1 MTDFLNDHPPMGFAT
16 NGLVRHTS
24 ERGGDALARYR
35 LDPQA
40 RIVLFAGD
48 TPILSRKADGLSAL
62 HAAAMRGDLPVAEE
76 VYLGTLDGTHVLALL
91 TAADQLKAFE
101 QRSDC
106 FILDLRS
113 VATQGLVPEREA
125 GILAEAKSLLSW
137 HARHRFCANCGAA
150 TRASASG
157 FRRDCDACGTQH
169 FPRTDPVA
177 IMLITYGDKILL
189 GRQSRFPAGNYSC
202 LAGFVEP
209 GETIEDAVRRETF
222 EEAGVRVG
230 EVSYMLSQPWPFPS
244 SLMIGCHGI
253 ATDDSLDIDYEEM
266 EDVRWF
272 SRDDV
277 TLMLEDRHPDNL
289 RTPPPVAIAHH
300 LVRRYLAG

>member
-1 MTDFLNDHPPMGFAT
+1 MGFAT

-24 ERGGDALARYR
+24 ERGDDARARHR
-35 LDPQA
+35 GDPQA

-48 TPILSRKADGLSAL
+48 TPILSRSGDGLSAL
-62 HAAAMRGDLPVAEE
+62 HPAHMRGDLPVLEE

-91 TAADQLKAFE
+91 TAADLQEQFE
-101 QRSDC
+101 KRDDC
-106 FILDLRS
+106 FVLDLRS
-113 VATQGLVPEREA
+113 VATQGLVPELEA

-137 HARHRFCANCGAA
+137 HARHRFCANCGAP
-150 TRASASG
+150 TRTSASG

-177 IMLITYGDKILL
+177 IMLITHGDNILL
-189 GRQSRFPAGNYSC
+189 GRQARFPTGNYSC

-209 GETIEDAVRRETF
+209 GETVEDAVRRETF

-230 EVSYMLSQPWPFPS
+230 EVRYVLSQPWPFPS

-253 ATDDSLDIDYEEM
+253 ALDDRLDIDYDEM

-272 SRDDV
+272 SRADV
-277 TLMLEDRHPDNL
+277 AMMLEDRHPDNL

-300 LVRRYLAG
+300 LVRRYLFE

>member
-1 MTDFLNDHPPMGFAT
+1 MNDYASNHPPMGFAT
-16 NGLVRHTS
+16 NGLIRHTS
-24 ERGGDALARYR
+24 ERGSDALMRYR

-40 RIVLFAGD
+40 RLVLFAGD
-48 TPILSRKADGLSAL
+48 TPILSRDGNGLSAL
-62 HAAAMRGDLPVAEE
+62 HPAAMRGDLPIAEE
-76 VYLGTLDGTHVLALL
+76 IYLGTLDGAHVLALL
-91 TAADQLKAFE
+91 TEADHADACA
-101 QRSDC
+101 QRDDC
-106 FILDLRS
+106 FVLDLRS
-113 VATQGLVPEREA
+113 IATQGLVSEREA

-137 HARHRFCANCGAA
+137 HARHRFCANCGAP

-272 SRDDV
+272 SRADV
-277 TLMLEDRHPDNL
+277 ALMLEDRHPDNL

-300 LVRRYLAG
+300 LVRRYLAS